1 MLEKTNVS
9 GTDPSLAVTRFER
22 RVTAE
27 RRSVRAAPTPAGSPR
42 PSPLIAV
49 NAAVVGE
56 RPTGLGIYAVNAIE
70 ALAALGER
78 LMVYTSR
85 PEAIT
90 AAPSTQI
97 RRITAAARPERG
109 RRGHLARLLWVQLGL
124 RRQLRRDRPEILLS
138 LMPEGLFWP
147 SIPQVV
153 TVHDVLPLHY
163 PREYPR
169 QQYYFRH
176 YVPAVLRR
184 SRAVITISEASRQ
197 EIIRAY
203 QVPAEKIHVAL
214 CGYDARRFT
223 PYGPESDVTGS
234 EPYALY
240 VGNVMPHKNLGRLVD
255 AFATVSGRMRGRLVI
270 RGWGKRQPVET
281 LRARIARHGLEDRV
295 DWQPYASDGE
305 LPALYRGARMLVL
318 PSLAEGFG
326 LTALEAMACGTP
338 VITSNTSSLP
348 EVVADAGLLVDP
360 HDTTTIAEAMARLF
374 SDTRLAK
381 ELRER
386 GIARASQF
394 TWERAAGVVQRAIH
408 ASALEEG

>member
-1 MLEKTNVS
+1 MEEKT
-9 GTDPSLAVTRFER
+9 
-22 RVTAE
+22 
-27 RRSVRAAPTPAGSPR
+27 SVAATSSAGSTTQAATRATAQSHSPR
-42 PSPLIAV
+42 TVPTSSPRIAI
-49 NAAVVGE
+49 NAAVIGE
-56 RPTGLGIYAVNAIE
+56 RPTGLGIYAVNAIQ
-70 ALAALGER
+70 ALATLGER
-78 LMVYTSR
+78 LVVYTSR
-85 PEAIT
+85 PEAI
-90 AAPSTQI
+90 AVAPSI
-97 RRITAAARPERG
+97 EVRRITAAVRPERG

-124 RRQLRRDRPEILLS
+124 RRQLRRDRSEVLLS

-176 YVPAVLRR
+176 YIPAVLRR
-184 SRAVITISEASRQ
+184 SQAIITISEASRL

-203 QVPAEKIHVAL
+203 QVPAAKIHVAL

-223 PYGPESDVTGS
+223 PDGPESDLRGS

-255 AFATVSGRMRGRLVI
+255 AFAAVSGRMRGRLVI
-270 RGWGKRQPVET
+270 RGWGQRQPVES

-305 LPALYRGARMLVL
+305 LPALYRGARMLLL
-318 PSLAEGFG
+318 PSLTEGFG

-338 VITSNTSSLP
+338 VIASNTSSLP

-360 HDTTTIAEAMARLF
+360 RDTTTIADAMARLF
-374 SDTRLAK
+374 SDTRLAE

-408 ASALEEG
+408 ASALEEK